1 MWGPSSGVF
10 SDVVCNNVRMQ
21 LEAADYAAILD
32 VLESVA
38 GSHDTRDYAA
48 RVSAGLFRLFP
59 CQGASCTEI
68 DVTGRRVVSEPAPPF
83 PSGWIAQYGPAFEEF
98 AWQHPLF
105 GKLISGERVGPTS
118 WSVDGAESA
127 FARTE
132 LYRSFY
138 EPNGV
143 RRQTVLIFPTP
154 HGTSI
159 VISIDCAAAH
169 PCGGREAAMLST
181 IAPLLET
188 SYRLV
193 SRAEGNLVWP
203 FADAG
208 GAVNGGATPP
218 AGSVPREPL
227 GESSD
232 KLTIDDAQ
240 LRAHQALRS
249 AGLTARQAE
258 IALMVASGA
267 ATSQI
272 ATTLQISPGTVRK
285 HLEAVHATLGV
296 SSRAAVAAT
305 VMRLVHPEAADILGK
320 PLLSR

>member
-1 MWGPSSGVF
+1 
-10 SDVVCNNVRMQ
+10 MQ
-21 LEAADYAAILD
+21 LEAEDYAAILD
-32 VLESVA
+32 VLESIA
-38 GSHDTRDYAA
+38 GSHDTRGYAA
-48 RVSAGLFRLFP
+48 RVSAGLYQLLP
-59 CQGASCTEI
+59 CQGVSCTEI

-83 PSGWIAQYGPAFEEF
+83 PSGWIAQYGPAFEKF

-105 GKLISGERVGPTS
+105 ENLISGERVGPTS
-118 WSVDGAESA
+118 WDIDGADRA

-143 RRQTVLIFPTP
+143 RRQIVLIFPASP
-154 HGTSI
+154 GTSM
-159 VISIDCAAAH
+159 VISVDCAAQH
-169 PCGGREAAMLST
+169 PCGQRDALMLST

-193 SRAEGNLVWP
+193 SRAEGKLVWP
-203 FADAG
+203 FTDADAHTKA
-208 GAVNGGATPP
+208 GARPIVSQPALAGVGDTP
-218 AGSVPREPL
+218 E
-227 GESSD
+227 E
-232 KLTIDDAQ
+232 LTIDDAR
-240 LRAHQALRS
+240 LRAHKALRS

-272 ATTLQISPGTVRK
+272 ATTLQISTGTVRK

-296 SSRAAVAAT
+296 SSRSAVAAT
-305 VMRLVHPEAADILGK
+305 VMRLVHPEAADILPR
-320 PLLSR
+320 PLVSG

>member
-1 MWGPSSGVF
+1 
-10 SDVVCNNVRMQ
+10 MQ
-21 LEAADYAAILD
+21 LEAQDYAAILD

-48 RVSAGLFRLFP
+48 RVSAGLYRLFP

-68 DVTGRRVVSEPAPPF
+68 DVAGRRVVSEPAPPF
-83 PSGWIAQYGPAFEEF
+83 PSGWIAQYGPAFEKF

-105 GKLISGERVGPTS
+105 GGFISGERVGPTT
-118 WSVDGAESA
+118 WDVDGAERA

-143 RRQTVLIFPTP
+143 RRQTVLIFPTS
-154 HGTSI
+154 HGTSM
-159 VISIDCAAAH
+159 VISIDCAATH
-169 PCGGREAAMLST
+169 PCGHREAAMLST

-203 FADAG
+203 FTDADGPTMRPA
-208 GAVNGGATPP
+208 AAPP
-218 AGSVPREPL
+218 AAPAPLEPL
-227 GESSD
+227 SESPQ

-240 LRAHQALRS
+240 LRAHKALRS

-258 IALMVASGA
+258 IALLVASGA
-267 ATSQI
+267 ATPQI
-272 ATTLQISPGTVRK
+272 ATTLQISTGTVRK

-305 VMRLVHPEAADILGK
+305 VMRLVHPEAAGILGQ

>member
-1 MWGPSSGVF
+1 
-10 SDVVCNNVRMQ
+10 MQ
-21 LEAADYAAILD
+21 LEAEDYAAILD

-48 RVSAGLFRLFP
+48 RVSAGLYRLLP

-68 DVTGRRVVSEPAPPF
+68 DVTGRRVVAEPAPPF
-83 PSGWIAQYGPAFEEF
+83 PSGWIAQYGPAFEKF

-105 GKLISGERVGPTS
+105 EKLLSGQRVGPIA
-118 WSVDGAESA
+118 WSVDGAEHS

-143 RRQTVLIFPTP
+143 RSQVALIFSTA
-154 HGTSI
+154 HGTSM
-159 VISIDCAAAH
+159 VITIDCAAAH
-169 PCGGREAAMLST
+169 PCGQREAAVLST
-181 IAPLLET
+181 IAPLLEN

-193 SRAEGNLVWP
+193 SRAEGHLVWP
-203 FADAG
+203 FADGVRDTTVDQALP
-208 GAVNGGATPP
+208 APDPAALAP
-218 AGSVPREPL
+218 AGAQPD
-227 GESSD
+227 GI
-232 KLTIDDAQ
+232 TIDDAQ
-240 LRAHQALRS
+240 LRAHKALRS

-272 ATTLQISPGTVRK
+272 AMSLQISAGTVRK

-296 SSRAAVAAT
+296 TSRAAVAAT
-305 VMRLVHPEAADILGK
+305 VMRLVHPEAADILLR
-320 PLLSR
+320 PLVSG

>member
-1 MWGPSSGVF
+1 
-10 SDVVCNNVRMQ
+10 
-21 LEAADYAAILD
+21 
-32 VLESVA
+32 
-38 GSHDTRDYAA
+38 
-48 RVSAGLFRLFP
+48 
-59 CQGASCTEI
+59 
-68 DVTGRRVVSEPAPPF
+68 
-83 PSGWIAQYGPAFEEF
+83 
-98 AWQHPLF
+98 
-105 GKLISGERVGPTS
+105 
-118 WSVDGAESA
+118 
-127 FARTE
+127 
-132 LYRSFY
+132 
-138 EPNGV
+138 
-143 RRQTVLIFPTP
+143 
-154 HGTSI
+154 
-159 VISIDCAAAH
+159 
-169 PCGGREAAMLST
+169 MLST

-208 GAVNGGATPP
+208 GAVNGGATPR

>member
-1 MWGPSSGVF
+1 
-10 SDVVCNNVRMQ
+10 MQ

-83 PSGWIAQYGPAFEEF
+83 PSGWIAQYGPAFEKF

-105 GKLISGERVGPTS
+105 GTFISGERVGPTS
-118 WSVDGAESA
+118 WSIDGAESS

-143 RRQTVLIFPTP
+143 RRQIVLIFPTS

-203 FADAG
+203 FADAR
-208 GAVNGGATPP
+208 GAVKADLTPLARQEP
-218 AGSVPREPL
+218 LAPL
-227 GESSD
+227 GESPE

-258 IALMVASGA
+258 IALLVASGA

-272 ATTLQISPGTVRK
+272 ATTLQISTGTVRK

-305 VMRLVHPEAADILGK
+305 VMRLVHPEAAGILGQ